1 MTRPN
6 PVQILFVLAAAILVW
21 SLFARLTYAD
31 PRLSEC
37 FKFAEADDVVAC
49 ECRAGLAD
57 REICEVQR

>member
-1 MTRPN
+1 MTTPS

-37 FKFAEADDVVAC
+37 FKFAEADDVVTC
-49 ECRAGLAD
+49 ECRAAPA
-57 REICEVQR
+57 CATT